1 MSRTKC
7 KEDSYLKD
15 GVCCK
20 RCDAGTYKK
29 KDCDATTET
38 QCAKCEQGRYM
49 ATVNY
54 LDQCRYCKTCNSQHN
69 LRTLREC
76 TAREDAACECV
87 DGFYCSDSR
96 CDHCRRVTSCPEGHG
111 VEAPASMTN
120 DTVCAPC
127 DSGFFSDVSDH
138 FSRCKPHTRCDAIG
152 RDLKTPGTATTDAV
166 CGGFKTQPCSW
177 ALPAGLWVGLVLT
190 SALVFAV
197 ALFCWRRKRFGR
209 HRVNLS
215 RPEAPVVPVEE
226 VQLKL
231 PLPSKELC
239 GAVYRE
245 ETYSPSYPCDLRGY
259 DLGEMEISCDGHV
272 LDHGS
277 VPTTPLKVSSPKLN
291 GNSVFFDSSYHRTM
305 SEPQE
310 DEWSGT

>member
-209 HRVNLS
+209 HRGESHTERGSRSRGGARTGAEGALASSKMVNAPPDLPEKNVLPHFYTSQDANRGES
-215 RPEAPVVPVEE
+215 RMNLTIVTSDRRDQKDRA
-226 VQLKL
+226 
-231 PLPSKELC
+231 
-239 GAVYRE
+239 
-245 ETYSPSYPCDLRGY
+245 RG
-259 DLGEMEISCDGHV
+259 
-272 LDHGS
+272 
-277 VPTTPLKVSSPKLN
+277 KV
-291 GNSVFFDSSYHRTM
+291 
-305 SEPQE
+305 
-310 DEWSGT
+310 